1 MAGNSKNPPVVSPDD
16 QADHLQ
22 KLIRERFEIITNFA
36 DVAKQAQALAKI
48 FQTYDEDKSGS
59 LEFEEF
65 DRVLADIRCN
75 QAPEPTRRALFDR
88 YDADLDGNVNLQELM
103 DGVFELKPHPL
114 AKKENRKM
122 LADIRGQITR
132 RGGMNGIR
140 SLGRIFKIMD
150 DTGNGKI
157 SHEEFLYGLHDMGVD
172 IPKSEVAIA
181 LDLFDRDKD
190 GTVNFNE
197 FLVTVRGKLNP
208 RRLALVELA
217 WDVFDKADDG
227 VVSMQDLMHMYD
239 VSQHPDVVDGKM
251 TPEEAV
257 ADFAK
262 QWDKDSSG
270 SIVRDEFVEY
280 YKDVS
285 ASIDD
290 DRYFELMIRNAWHI
304 TGGEGQAENTAN
316 LRVLVT
322 FEDGS
327 QDIVTVEDDLGV
339 RRDDFPLIRKRL
351 FMQGVRGVV
360 NISLSD

>member
-181 LDLFDRDKD
+181 CAGSSTRGASPSSSSP
-190 GTVNFNE
+190 GTCS
-197 FLVTVRGKLNP
+197 TRP
-208 RRLALVELA
+208 TTA
-217 WDVFDKADDG
+217 WCPCRT
-227 VVSMQDLMHMYD
+227 SCTCTTSRSTRM
-239 VSQHPDVVDGKM
+239 S
-251 TPEEAV
+251 
-257 ADFAK
+257 
-262 QWDKDSSG
+262 W
-270 SIVRDEFVEY
+270 
-280 YKDVS
+280 
-285 ASIDD
+285 
-290 DRYFELMIRNAWHI
+290 
-304 TGGEGQAENTAN
+304 TA
-316 LRVLVT
+316 R
-322 FEDGS
+322 
-327 QDIVTVEDDLGV
+327 
-339 RRDDFPLIRKRL
+339 
-351 FMQGVRGVV
+351 
-360 NISLSD
+360 

>member
-1 MAGNSKNPPVVSPDD
+1 MAGNSRIPVVSPDD

-190 GTVNFNE
+190 GTINFNE

-239 VSQHPDVVDGKM
+239 VSQHPDVMDGKM
-251 TPEEAV
+251 TPRRPSRISR
-257 ADFAK
+257 
-262 QWDKDSSG
+262 SSG
-270 SIVRDEFVEY
+270 MRPAGASSGRVRGVLQ
-280 YKDVS
+280 DVS